1 MGLSLMGLPLLVL
14 LVALTVGV
22 SALAI
27 VGVPRLAASTP
38 TRRRTKAGVRVVAL
52 LLSQALAV
60 GVVAD
65 VINRQNAFYVS
76 WGDLLGTAKITSVA
90 FHGGTGTPLV
100 APAAKPTPNPL
111 SHGHYRASGHV
122 WVVSAERPWPKTAQ
136 VVRDRY
142 GWTPVNFSM
151 RGPLS
156 GITGNISVHLP
167 PTWRAHPLRPYP
179 LVEVLGGFPGSVTTI
194 FKQLGVGQV
203 FEKAV
208 NLHQYRPTVVVAV
221 QNHGARDS
229 ECINSAAGQWG
240 TWLAYDVP
248 NWLSTHVGV
257 STSRAAR
264 AAVGFSMGG
273 WCANMLAVKYSR
285 VFGVSASLGGYMQ
298 PQFDPPNPVKLAPA
312 VAAQYNLAHILRTNP
327 PNVRMW
333 VQTDTSDPIS
343 YASSVQ
349 FAKHPVKAP
358 ASLDLFITHGA
369 GHNLRNISYC
379 LPYAVNWLKAVAP
392 AFAY

>member
-1 MGLSLMGLPLLVL
+1 MGLPLLL
-14 LVALTVGV
+14 LLIGVAVAVSTVALVGIPRP
-22 SALAI
+22 SANN
-27 VGVPRLAASTP
+27 AA
-38 TRRRTKAGVRVVAL
+38 RRRTKTGVRVVAL
-52 LLSQALAV
+52 LLSQVLAV

-65 VINRQNAFYVS
+65 MINRQNAFYVS

-90 FHGGTGTPLV
+90 FHGGTSTPLV
-100 APAAKPTPNPL
+100 AAPSPHLARYT
-111 SHGHYRASGHV
+111 HGHYRAAGRA
-122 WVVSAERPWPKTAQ
+122 WVVSSDGAWPKSAQ

-142 GWTPVNFSM
+142 GWTQVNFTM
-151 RGPLS
+151 RGARS
-156 GITGNISVHLP
+156 GVMGNVSVHLP
-167 PTWRAHPLRPYP
+167 PGWRAHPLHPYP
-179 LVEVLGGFPGSVTTI
+179 MVEVLGGFPGSVTTI

-208 NLHQYRPTVVVAV
+208 NLHQYRATVVVAV
-221 QNHGARDS
+221 QNHGSRDS

-240 TWLAYDVP
+240 TWLAYDIP
-248 NWLSTHVGV
+248 NWLSSHVGT

-273 WCANMLAVKYSR
+273 WCANMLAVKYSQ
-285 VFGVSASLGGYMQ
+285 VFGVSVSLGGYMQ
-298 PQFDPPNPVKLAPA
+298 PQFDPPNPIKLTPA
-312 VAAQYNLAHILRTNP
+312 VAAQYNLAHILRTSP

-343 YASSVQ
+343 YASSIQ

-358 ASLDLFITHGA
+358 AALDLFVTHGA

-379 LPYAVNWLKAVAP
+379 LPYAVKWLKTVAP
-392 AFAY
+392 AFAV